1 MVSMREFAR
10 RSAFAA
16 FYALALLLTRNV
28 VGEANSDPEDLG
40 YISSVRVGAH
50 VYRGEDGVA
59 VLNGTVIN
67 TALYDERVPENGWFI
82 KFYA

>member
-1 MVSMREFAR
+1 MISMREFAR

-16 FYALALLLTRNV
+16 FYALALLTRNV

-40 YISSVRVGAH
+40 YLSSVRVGAQ
-50 VYRGEDGVA
+50 VYRSEDGVT

-67 TALYDERVPENGWFI
+67 TALYDERIPENGWFI